1 MEDLLHIAPEFGWSV
16 EDPARNEVVYCTS
29 SVGLNSPVLFHHFL
43 QLAIRSSL
51 SVLMNFTE

>member
-29 SVGLNSPVLFHHFL
+29 SVGFNSPVLFHHFL

-51 SVLMNFTE
+51 RVFTKVT